1 MTLPGNHAA
10 SSGQALAGRV
20 VLITGAS
27 GGIGQALG
35 RRLAAEGARLALA
48 YGANPAPAK
57 ELASEITAT
66 GGQAVPIHADL
77 RSAEAPAALVEA
89 TEDKLGPVD
98 VLVSNAGL
106 GRRQYF
112 EDIASSD
119 FDDMIA
125 VNLRSPFLL
134 AQRVVPGMRERGFGR
149 VLFMSSVAA
158 FTGGSVGPHYAAS
171 KAGLHGL
178 THYLAVHLASD
189 GITVNAL
196 APALVTGTAMLPGD
210 PEELRAR
217 IPAGRLGRPEE
228 VADLAAAVLRNAY
241 LTNQVIGL
249 DGGMYPR

>member
-1 MTLPGNHAA
+1 MSMPANRAA
-10 SSGQALAGRV
+10 AGGRSLAGRV
-20 VLITGAS
+20 ALITGAS

-35 RRLAAEGARLALA
+35 RRLAGEGARLALA
-48 YGANPAPAK
+48 YGANGTPAK
-57 ELASEITAT
+57 DLAAEIIAT
-66 GGQAVPIHADL
+66 GGHAVPLQADL
-77 RSAEAPAALVEA
+77 RGAGAPAALVEA
-89 TEDKLGPVD
+89 AEDKLGPVD

-106 GRRQYF
+106 GRLQSLA
-112 EDIASSD
+112 DISSGD
-119 FDDMIA
+119 FDEMIA

-134 AQRVVPGMRERGFGR
+134 VQCVIPGMLERGFGR
-149 VLFMSSVAA
+149 ILFISSVAA

-178 THYLAVHLASD
+178 THFLAVRLANY

-196 APALVTGTAMLPGD
+196 APALVSGTAMLPGD

-217 IPAGRLGRPEE
+217 IPAGRLGRPHE
-228 VADLAAAVLRNAY
+228 VADLAAAVLSNAY

>member
-1 MTLPGNHAA
+1 MTMPGDRAA
-10 SSGQALAGRV
+10 SDSRALVGRV
-20 VLITGAS
+20 ALITGAS

-35 RRLAAEGARLALA
+35 RRLAAEGARLALG
-48 YGANPAPAK
+48 YGANAAAA
-57 ELASEITAT
+57 EDLASEIIAA
-66 GGQAVPIHADL
+66 GGHAVPVQADL
-77 RSAEAPAALVEA
+77 RGAESPAALIEA
-89 TEDKLGPVD
+89 TQDKLGPVD
-98 VLVSNAGL
+98 VMVSNAGL
-106 GRRQYF
+106 GRRQSF
-112 EDIASSD
+112 AEIAGTD

-125 VNLRSPFLL
+125 VNLRAPFLL
-134 AQRVVPGMRERGFGR
+134 AQRVVPGMLERGFGR
-149 VLFMSSVAA
+149 ILFVSSVAA
-158 FTGGSVGPHYAAS
+158 FTGGSVGAHYAAS

-178 THYLAVHLASD
+178 THYLAVRLASH

-228 VADLAAAVLRNAY
+228 VADLAAAVLGNAY

>member
-1 MTLPGNHAA
+1 MTMPGKRAA
-10 SSGQALAGRV
+10 YGGRALAGRV
-20 VLITGAS
+20 ALITGAS
-27 GGIGQALG
+27 GGIGQAIG
-35 RRLAAEGARLALA
+35 RRLASEGARLALA
-48 YGANPAPAK
+48 YGANGGPAK
-57 ELASEITAT
+57 DLAVEIIAT
-66 GGQAVPIHADL
+66 GGHAVPVQADL
-77 RSAEAPAALVEA
+77 RSDEAPAALIAA
-89 TEDKLGPVD
+89 TEGKLGPVD

-106 GRRQYF
+106 GRRQSF
-112 EDIASSD
+112 EEIAVSD
-119 FDDMIA
+119 FDDMVA

-149 VLFMSSVAA
+149 ILFISSVAA

-178 THYLAVHLASD
+178 THYLAVRLASQ

-196 APALVTGTAMLPGD
+196 APALITDTAMLPGD

-228 VADLAAAVLRNAY
+228 VADLVIAVLGNAY